1 MITKA
6 DKGKTT
12 VNIDNTEYKKTLE
25 FINNTILKLNKD
37 PTNNF
42 KKKVIENLKQGELII
57 NKNQT
62 KHPIQRKPQ
71 VPTLKAKIKLH
82 KIGTPI
88 RPVVNNINEP
98 TYKLAKIHLKNTEV
112 IYIQLQY
119 QYNVKNSTNL
129 AQDLKNI
136 IIKDKYQ
143 LITFD
148 IKDLYVNIPIEET
161 INITKALL
169 MAQNNNNNNITLQML
184 KLIKTM
190 LQQNYFAFNGNIYQP
205 KKGISMGSPLSGEI
219 AEIFLYHLEKNNL
232 KQIMDNKNI
241 ILYTRYVDD
250 LIIIYNSEHISAD
263 NINEYLNNTH
273 PSLMFTPTHEINKT
287 ISFLDLLI
295 TTQHTAL
302 DIDIFKKPTT
312 TDTTI
317 NYHSNHPL
325 EHKTAA
331 YRFLIN
337 RMISLPLTNSNKKK
351 RMEPN

>member
-1 MITKA
+1 
-6 DKGKTT
+6 
-12 VNIDNTEYKKTLE
+12 
-25 FINNTILKLNKD
+25 
-37 PTNNF
+37 
-42 KKKVIENLKQGELII
+42 
-57 NKNQT
+57 
-62 KHPIQRKPQ
+62 
-71 VPTLKAKIKLH
+71 
-82 KIGTPI
+82 
-88 RPVVNNINEP
+88 
-98 TYKLAKIHLKNTEV
+98 
-112 IYIQLQY
+112 
-119 QYNVKNSTNL
+119 
-129 AQDLKNI
+129 
-136 IIKDKYQ
+136 
-143 LITFD
+143 
-148 IKDLYVNIPIEET
+148 
-161 INITKALL
+161 
-169 MAQNNNNNNITLQML
+169 
-184 KLIKTM
+184 
-190 LQQNYFAFNGNIYQP
+190 
-205 KKGISMGSPLSGEI
+205 MGSLLSGEI
-219 AEIFLYHLEKNNL
+219 AQIFLQHLEQNNL

-241 ILYTRYVDD
+241 IFYTRYVDD
-250 LIIIYNSEHISAD
+250 LIIYNSEHISAD